1 MRTSLD
7 RKMMDLVTWYA
18 VFSLLGY
25 ICYKRLGYLHSILT
39 ECHLIILS
47 YMETEGCKSFR
58 KTACEVFGY

>member
-1 MRTSLD
+1 
-7 RKMMDLVTWYA
+7 MDLVTWYA

-58 KTACEVFGY
+58 KTACEVFGD